1 MLSKKK
7 PQDKVDPEYLVG
19 LDTASAQPAP
29 AGVKP
34 FIQKH
39 WKPIIAVVCAA
50 AVAAAVLVP
59 KNSAKPA
66 AASAQYVETRPE
78 KRNIVNSYSADGTIT
93 AADTYTVKPMVKG
106 TVLTADFEVGDT
118 VNKGDVLYTIDSSD
132 MASSVEKAQLS
143 LDQAQSSYDD
153 AVDAQYIR
161 SSVRGTV
168 SSLKVKAGD
177 VVSAGQE
184 VAVVRDDSTLLLTLD
199 FPAADAIT
207 YFVGQS
213 VDVIIDGTFETTTG
227 TIQSISGADN
237 LTSGNLAVRS
247 VVIAVENPGT
257 LNTTMSGTASISGV
271 SAMSSAHFTC
281 QYEQTITATA
291 SGTVAALCVKEG
303 STVGVDTALIQLSSS
318 SLSKQVKS
326 ASNSLRSA
334 EISLDD
340 TQRSMEDY
348 TITSPI
354 SGTIIAKDVKVGDTV
369 GSSSSTTETM
379 CVIYDLS
386 YLEMTLDVDELDILD
401 IQVGQKAEIT
411 ADAISDR
418 TFEGVVTSIS
428 SAGTTSGGTTTYPVT
443 IRIDD
448 TGSLMPGMNAT
459 AVIDIASAEDALS
472 VPNAAIVRGSY
483 VLVTESSPSAAN
495 ADPSMKAP
503 DGYVYVKV
511 TTGVSDD
518 DYIAVTSGLEEDDT
532 IAYAADAATKSSSD
546 DQNGF
551 PGGGMP
557 GGGGMSDGR
566 GGGAPGGGF

>member
-1 MLSKKK
+1 MLPARSLRRGKSPYYQKRNHRT
-7 PQDKVDPEYLVG
+7 ESIRNIS
-19 LDTASAQPAP
+19 SALTRPLP
-29 AGVKP
+29 SRLRAGVKP

-39 WKPIIAVVCAA
+39 WKPITAAVCAA

-106 TVLTADFEVGDT
+106 TVLTADFEVG
-118 VNKGDVLYTIDSSD
+118 D

-199 FPAADAIT
+199 FPAADAAT

-213 VDVIIDGTFETTTG
+213 VDVTIDGTFETTTG
-227 TIQSISGADN
+227 TIQSISGADS
-237 LTSGNLAVRS
+237 LSSGNLAVRS
-247 VVIAVENPGT
+247 VVIAVQNPGT

-281 QYEQTITATA
+281 QYEQTIIATA
-291 SGTVAALCVKEG
+291 
-303 STVGVDTALIQLSSS
+303 
-318 SLSKQVKS
+318 
-326 ASNSLRSA
+326 
-334 EISLDD
+334 
-340 TQRSMEDY
+340 
-348 TITSPI
+348 

-379 CVIYDLS
+379 CVINDLS

-401 IQVGQKAEIT
+401 IAVGQKAEIT
-411 ADAISDR
+411 A
-418 TFEGVVTSIS
+418 
-428 SAGTTSGGTTTYPVT
+428 GTTTGSTTTYPVT

-459 AVIDIASAEDALS
+459 AALDIPPCRRYVIVKATAGFAVFRLILKSLLFYSCLDFTQNLGKTHFCLTFGVHFSIRSLFFGIFFNVFAFGIYSFDSCFLS
-472 VPNAAIVRGSY
+472 TAWIS
-483 VLVTESSPSAAN
+483 
-495 ADPSMKAP
+495 
-503 DGYVYVKV
+503 
-511 TTGVSDD
+511 
-518 DYIAVTSGLEEDDT
+518 
-532 IAYAADAATKSSSD
+532 
-546 DQNGF
+546 
-551 PGGGMP
+551 
-557 GGGGMSDGR
+557 
-566 GGGAPGGGF
+566 